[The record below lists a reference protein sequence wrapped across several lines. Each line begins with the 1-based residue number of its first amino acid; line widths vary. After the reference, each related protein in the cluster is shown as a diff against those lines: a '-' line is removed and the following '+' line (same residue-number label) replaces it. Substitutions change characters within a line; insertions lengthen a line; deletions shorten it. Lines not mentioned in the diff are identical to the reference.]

1 MRYVAIAIVAIAG
14 IALVTVGMFLT
25 LVLTL
30 VASAGSEVE
39 SSRVRSP
46 NGALDAVLVER
57 DGGAATQF
65 LYDIYIVKRGA
76 EYSGSSSVM
85 QLYAATQNSRY
96 PGATLKWTDP
106 TELEIDYFCAE
117 SMQVYYGW
125 INVDGQTVHI
135 VWRAGVSNSP
145 APTDSEP
152 CGA

>member
-1 MRYVAIAIVAIAG
+1 MKYVAIAIAAIAG
-14 IALVTVGMFLT
+14 IALVTVGM
-25 LVLTL
+25 VLT
-30 VASAGSEVE
+30 VMVTAASHVE

-46 NGALDAVLVER
+46 DGALDAVLVETN
-57 DGGAATQF
+57 GGAATQF
-65 LYDIYIVKRGA
+65 LYDIYVVKRGA

-85 QLYAATQNSRY
+85 QLYAATQNSRS
-96 PGATLKWTDP
+96 PGATLKWTGP
-106 TELEIDYFCAE
+106 AELEIDYLCAE